1 MSDHSIYG
9 GSGAHRYLYCAGS
22 IQAEAGIPDKT
33 TEFAQEGT
41 DGHELSDI
49 CFKNKRTARSF
60 IGQKPLTNKER
71 VIDQTM
77 ADYVQQYVDFVTA
90 IGGDQE
96 YEQKVT
102 YYEYIPGGF
111 GTADVIIVKGNT
123 LYVIDLKYGMGVK
136 VDAENNRAMQLYG
149 LGALLERDSFQS
161 FEKVILII
169 HQPRLNHISEWET
182 TPYELYSFAHWAKER
197 VKLTK
202 ADNPERTP
210 GEKQCQWCRAKA
222 TCPALQTQTEHAL
235 MVEFEDLSTTPLKE
249 PAQLT
254 DQDLA
259 FVLQHKITIEK
270 WLKSVEQH
278 VVGKIES
285 GRGFPGFKMVEGRS
299 NRKWADEAKAEK
311 MLVKLLGKDKAY
323 KKKLLTAPAAEK
335 ALGKEKKAE
344 IKDLIVKPEG
354 KPVLVPEEDKRPPM
368 VLGVTAADFE

>member
-1 MSDHSIYG
+1 MSDHSVYG
-9 GSGAHRYLYCAGS
+9 PSGAAKWLGCPGS
-22 IQAEAGIPDKT
+22 IKAEAGIPDT
-33 TEFAQEGT
+33 TSDFAAEGT
-41 DGHELSDI
+41 DAHELAELSL
-49 CFKNKRTARSF
+49 KNKITARNY
-60 IGQKPLTNKER
+60 IGKTPLINKER
-71 VIDQTM
+71 IIDKEM
-77 ADYVQQYVDFVTA
+77 ADYVTEYVSYVNGL
-90 IGGDQE
+90 GGVQE
-96 YEQKVT
+96 YEQKFDYSDWV
-102 YYEYIPGGF
+102 PGGF
-111 GTADVIIVKGNT
+111 GTGDAVIVKGTT
-123 LYVIDLKYGMGVK
+123 LFSIDLKYGKGIPVS
-136 VDAENNRAMQLYG
+136 AEENPQGMLYA
-149 LGALLERDSFQS
+149 LGALSERDAFQK
-161 FEKVILII
+161 FDKVIIVI
-169 HQPRLNHISEWET
+169 HQPRLNSVSEWET
-182 TPYELYSFAHWAKER
+182 TPEHIYEFAAYAKER
-197 VKLTK
+197 AVLTLT
-202 ADNPERTP
+202 DNPERTP

-254 DQDLA
+254 DQDLS
-259 FVLQHKITIEK
+259 FILNHKVMIEK

-285 GRGFPGFKMVEGRS
+285 GHGFPGFKMVEGRS

-368 VLGVTAADFE
+368 VLGVTADDF